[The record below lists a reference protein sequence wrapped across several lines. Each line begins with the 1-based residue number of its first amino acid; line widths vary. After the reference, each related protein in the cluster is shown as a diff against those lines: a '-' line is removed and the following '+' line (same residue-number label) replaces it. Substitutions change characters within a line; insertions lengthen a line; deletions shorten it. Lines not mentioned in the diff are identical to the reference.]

1 VPGWLADFMRR
12 LAAAGP
18 LAWVVLALG
27 LSAAVLMV
35 ATEFSTIH
43 SVRLGDTTCGAA
55 DAADRNKCLTSGGE
69 AHGYA
74 LLGLALLTVLMTLGA
89 VLGRSVPAAVALA
102 AIGVVV
108 LLIALLLDM
117 PDLDSTRNLESKYS
131 DVKAQTGGAYTL
143 EWIAGGLALLAGAVA
158 LLRERL
164 RPKKRERPEREP
176 AEAAT

>member
-1 VPGWLADFMRR
+1 VPDWLAGFMRR

-18 LAWVVLALG
+18 LAWLVLALG
-27 LSAAVLMV
+27 MGAAVLMI

-55 DAADRNKCLTSGGE
+55 DPADRNKCLTSGGE

-74 LLGLALLTVLMTLGA
+74 LLGLGLLCALMTLGA
-89 VLGRSVPAAVALA
+89 VLGRSVPAAVALC

-108 LLIALLLDM
+108 LLIALLLDL
-117 PDLDSTRNLESKYS
+117 PDLDSTRNLESKYN
-131 DVKAQTGGAYTL
+131 DVQAQTGGAYTL
-143 EWIAGGLALLAGAVA
+143 ELIAAGMALAAGGLA

-164 RPKKRERPEREP
+164 RPKTRERPREQP
-176 AEAAT
+176 SAASR